1 MNMRVHSKQKW
12 WKKNF
17 MTNPNDKVHIHT
29 TVSKKTKE
37 LLMNLADSTYGS
49 ISNVI
54 EEAVDLIKIRDHILE
69 DVNKSDLDKYKLWHL
84 MRTDFNMMAV
94 GRTTFMSFIDKIPT
108 EPQENNNCVELIE
121 WFYNNKT
128 ISTLTL
134 YEMLIAIKNIWMAG
148 NYFWKI
154 QIKTPEESNKN
165 PKFAKKFEIAF
176 FHHFNQIKYGKYWS
190 QYFKTVLEKEP
201 INCDCKIQ
209 LRNEVFYVNISQ
221 NEKRKIKIQ

>member
-1 MNMRVHSKQKW
+1 M
-12 WKKNF
+12 
-17 MTNPNDKVHIHT
+17 HIHT
-29 TVSKKTKE
+29 TISKKTQKI
-37 LLMNLADSTYGS
+37 LKNLAISSYGS

-54 EEAVDLIKIRDHILE
+54 EEAVELIKIRDHLLE
-69 DVNKSDLDKYKLWHL
+69 DIKKSDLDEFKLWHL

-134 YEMLIAIKNIWMAG
+134 YEILIAIKSIWMAG

-154 QIKTPEESNKN
+154 QIKAQDESNKN
-165 PKFAKKFEIAF
+165 LKYVKKFEIAF
-176 FHHFNQIKYGKYWS
+176 FHRFNQIKYGKYWS
-190 QYFKTVLEKEP
+190 QYFKTVLEKDP
-201 INCDCKIQ
+201 INCHCEIQ

-221 NEKRKIKIQ
+221 NEKRKIKIITK

>member
-1 MNMRVHSKQKW
+1 MDAPIEKM
-12 WKKNF
+12 
-17 MTNPNDKVHIHT
+17 HIHT
-29 TVSKKTKE
+29 TVSKKTQI
-37 LLMNLADSTYGS
+37 LLKKLAISYGS

-54 EEAVDLIKIRDHILE
+54 EEAVDLIIIRDHFLDDI
-69 DVNKSDLDKYKLWHL
+69 NKSDLDEYKLWHL

-108 EPQENNNCVELIE
+108 EPQENNNCIELIE

-134 YEMLIAIKNIWMAG
+134 YEILIAIRSIWLAG

-154 QIKTPEESNKN
+154 QIKTQDKSEEILKN
-165 PKFAKKFEIAF
+165 EKKFEIAF

-190 QYFKTVLEKEP
+190 QYFKTVLEKSP
-201 INCDCKIQ
+201 INCVCEIQ
-209 LRNEVFYVNISQ
+209 LRNEVFYINITQ
-221 NEKRKIKIQ
+221 K

>member
-1 MNMRVHSKQKW
+1 MDAPIEKM
-12 WKKNF
+12 
-17 MTNPNDKVHIHT
+17 HIHT
-29 TVSKKTKE
+29 TVSKKTQI
-37 LLMNLADSTYGS
+37 LLKKLAISYGS

-54 EEAVDLIKIRDHILE
+54 EEAVDLIIIRDHFLDDI
-69 DVNKSDLDKYKLWHL
+69 NKSDLDEYKLWHL

-108 EPQENNNCVELIE
+108 EPQENNNCIELIE

-134 YEMLIAIKNIWMAG
+134 YEILIAIRSIWLAG

-154 QIKTPEESNKN
+154 QIKTQDKSEEILKYG
-165 PKFAKKFEIAF
+165 KKFEIAF

-190 QYFKTVLEKEP
+190 QYFKTVLEKSP
-201 INCDCKIQ
+201 INCVCEIQ
-209 LRNEVFYVNISQ
+209 LRNEVFYINITQ
-221 NEKRKIKIQ
+221 K

>member
-1 MNMRVHSKQKW
+1 MDATIEKM
-12 WKKNF
+12 
-17 MTNPNDKVHIHT
+17 HIHT
-29 TVSKKTKE
+29 TVSKKTQI
-37 LLMNLADSTYGS
+37 LLKKLAISYGS

-54 EEAVDLIKIRDHILE
+54 EEAVDLIIIRDHFLDDI
-69 DVNKSDLDKYKLWHL
+69 NKSDLDEYKLWHL

-108 EPQENNNCVELIE
+108 EPQENNNCIELIE

-134 YEMLIAIKNIWMAG
+134 YEILIAIRSIWLAG

-154 QIKTPEESNKN
+154 QIKTQDKSEEILKN
-165 PKFAKKFEIAF
+165 EKKFEIAF

-190 QYFKTVLEKEP
+190 QYFKTVLEKSP
-201 INCDCKIQ
+201 INCVCEIQ
-209 LRNEVFYVNISQ
+209 LRNEVFYINITQ
-221 NEKRKIKIQ
+221 K

>member
-1 MNMRVHSKQKW
+1 MEAPIEKM
-12 WKKNF
+12 
-17 MTNPNDKVHIHT
+17 HIHT
-29 TVSKKTKE
+29 TVSKKTQI
-37 LLMNLADSTYGS
+37 LLKKLAISYGS

-54 EEAVDLIKIRDHILE
+54 EEAVELIKIRDHLLDDI
-69 DVNKSDLDKYKLWHL
+69 NKSDLDEFKLWHL

-134 YEMLIAIKNIWMAG
+134 YEILIAIRSIWLAG

-154 QIKTPEESNKN
+154 QIKTQDKSKEILKYG
-165 PKFAKKFEIAF
+165 KKFEIAF

-190 QYFKTVLEKEP
+190 QYFKTVLEKSP
-201 INCDCKIQ
+201 INCVCEIQ
-209 LRNEVFYVNISQ
+209 LRNEVFYINISQ
-221 NEKRKIKIQ
+221 K